1 MNKYMKYSIV
11 ALSAASLF
19 VGVSA
24 FTGAKDAKE
33 ADKSEYVLIDVYE
46 LPAYEDKG
54 LHVHY
59 GNGKTEF
66 IPYAN
71 EMKDHHIDD
80 NGDLLI
86 KTLNK
91 LDSEG
96 YEVIST
102 AGGLGDKSGFITKVF
117 LRLKK

>member
-1 MNKYMKYSIV
+1 MKYSII
-11 ALSAASLF
+11 ALSATSLF

-24 FTGAKDAKE
+24 FTGAKNEKQAEKGQ
-33 ADKSEYVLIDVYE
+33 YVVIDVYE

-54 LHVHY
+54 LHIHY
-59 GNGKTEF
+59 GGSKTEF
-66 IPYAN
+66 IPYVN
-71 EMKDHHIDD
+71 DMKDHHMDD
-80 NGDLLI
+80 NGELLV
-86 KTLNK
+86 KTLNR

-102 AGGLGDKSGFITKVF
+102 AAGLGDKSGMITKIF

>member
-11 ALSAASLF
+11 ALSAASMF
-19 VGVSA
+19 IGVSA
-24 FTGAKDAKE
+24 FTGAKNEDQ

-54 LHVHY
+54 LHIHY

-71 EMKDHHIDD
+71 DMKDHHLDD
-80 NGDLLI
+80 NGDLLV

-91 LDSEG
+91 LSSEG

-102 AGGLGDKSGFITKVF
+102 TGGLGDKSGFITKVF

>member
-1 MNKYMKYSIV
+1 MKYSIV
-11 ALSAASLF
+11 ALSATSLF
-19 VGVSA
+19 MGVSA
-24 FTGAKDAKE
+24 FTGAKNEKE
-33 ADKSEYVLIDVYE
+33 SDKSEYVLIDVYE

-54 LHVHY
+54 LHIHY

-80 NGDLLI
+80 NGNLLVT
-86 KTLNK
+86 TLNK
-91 LDSEG
+91 LNSEG
-96 YEVIST
+96 YEVVST

>member
-1 MNKYMKYSIV
+1 MKYSIV

-24 FTGAKDAKE
+24 FTGAKN
-33 ADKSEYVLIDVYE
+33 DKNDDRGQYVVIDVYE

-54 LHVHY
+54 LHIHY

-66 IPYAN
+66 LPYSN
-71 EMKDHHIDD
+71 DMKDHHLDD
-80 NGDLLI
+80 NGDLLV

-96 YEVIST
+96 YEVITS
-102 AGGLGDKSGFITKVF
+102 AAGLGDKSGMITKVF
-117 LRLKK
+117 LRKKK